1 MGSRI
6 RGPIAFF
13 TREQGGNMP
22 AIVPDNS
29 LFEIDRELY
38 FLLDEIQEQA
48 ESEDNEEVSPELMH
62 KFQQFCEAHSE
73 KVDRIGHFL
82 SMMEARAAYCR
93 AQANRLTDRARS
105 AENKVDRTKNM
116 VLYYLKS
123 RELRKIE
130 GKEFTLR
137 QQKNSQDSLVVL
149 DEPQIPLLFRE
160 IEAKI
165 PGHLWEG
172 LLSYLPD
179 EARRELNACIRQ
191 MKPNADAIKRAAADQ
206 QKVPGAAIQRG
217 VHLRVA

>member
-1 MGSRI
+1 
-6 RGPIAFF
+6 
-13 TREQGGNMP
+13 MP
-22 AIVPDNS
+22 TIVQDNS
-29 LFEIDRELY
+29 LFELDRELD
-38 FLLDEIQEQA
+38 FLLDEIQERA
-48 ESEDNEEVSPELMH
+48 ESEDTDEVSPELML
-62 KFQQFCEAHSE
+62 KFEQFCETYSE

-82 SMMEARAAYCR
+82 SVMEARATYCR
-93 AQANRLTDRARS
+93 GQANRLTDRARS

-137 QQKNSQDSLVVL
+137 LQKNSQDSLVVL
-149 DEPQIPLLFRE
+149 DEPQIPLLFRD

-165 PGHLWEG
+165 PGHLWEA
-172 LLSYLPD
+172 LLSFLPD

-191 MKPNADAIKRAAADQ
+191 MKPSADAIKKAAADQ
-206 QKVPGAAIQRG
+206 EEVPGAAIRRG

>member
-1 MGSRI
+1 
-6 RGPIAFF
+6 
-13 TREQGGNMP
+13 MP
-22 AIVPDNS
+22 AIVQDNS
-29 LFEIDRELY
+29 LFEIDRELD

-48 ESEDNEEVSPELMH
+48 ESEDTEGVSPELMQ

-93 AQANRLTDRARS
+93 GQANRLTDRARS

-137 QQKNSQDSLVVL
+137 LQKNSQDSLVVL
-149 DEPQIPLLFRE
+149 DEPQIPLLFRD

-165 PGHLWEG
+165 PGHVWEG

-191 MKPNADAIKRAAADQ
+191 MKPSADAIKRAAADQ
-206 QKVPGAAIQRG
+206 QEVPGAAIQRG

>member
-1 MGSRI
+1 MGSRT

-13 TREQGGNMP
+13 IREQGGNMP
-22 AIVPDNS
+22 AIVQDNS
-29 LFEIDRELY
+29 LFEIDRELD

-48 ESEDNEEVSPELMH
+48 ESDDTDEVSSELMQ
-62 KFQQFCEAHSE
+62 KFQQFCEAYND

-82 SMMEARAAYCR
+82 SVMEARAAYCR
-93 AQANRLTDRARS
+93 GQANRLTDRARS

-137 QQKNSQDSLVVL
+137 LQKNSQDSLVVL
-149 DEPQIPLLFRE
+149 DEPQIPLLFRD

-165 PGHLWEG
+165 PGNLWEV
-172 LLSYLPD
+172 LLAYLPD

-191 MKPNADAIKRAAADQ
+191 MKPSADAIKRAAAVQ
-206 QKVPGAAIQRG
+206 EEVPGAAIRRG

>member
-1 MGSRI
+1 
-6 RGPIAFF
+6 
-13 TREQGGNMP
+13 MP
-22 AIVPDNS
+22 AIVQDNS
-29 LFEIDRELY
+29 LFEIDRELD

-48 ESEDNEEVSPELMH
+48 ESEDTEEVSPELMQ
-62 KFQQFCEAHSE
+62 KFQQFCEAHSA

-82 SMMEARAAYCR
+82 SMMEARAGYCR

-137 QQKNSQDSLVVL
+137 LQKNSQDSLVVL
-149 DEPQIPLLFRE
+149 DEPQIPLLFRD

-172 LLSYLPD
+172 LLSYLSD

-191 MKPNADAIKRAAADQ
+191 MKPNTDAIKRAAADQ